1 MQISLFNIQQS
12 VDAIVRDTAV
22 VDMHSHIFPP
32 SFQSLLL
39 WGIDELLTYHYLV
52 AEVMRVA
59 PMPCDRYW
67 NLSKTEQ
74 ADYIWKH
81 LFLDRTPVSEACRG
95 VLTVIQTLGLN
106 PGERDLS
113 KIRSWFHQQKVEE
126 YLETVFQKS
135 NVSYVVMTND
145 PFDPAEER
153 LWKAGTGSH
162 PRFQAALR
170 LDPLLMNWDSAST
183 HIRNQGY
190 KVGNTFNDSSAN
202 QVQRFLRDWADR
214 MKPRYLAVSL
224 SPSFT
229 YPDTTVRTRILE
241 SCILPFASEY
251 RLPLALMI
259 GVKKLINPEL
269 ELAGDG
275 VGKADLNC
283 LENLCLKYPQNRFL
297 VTLLSRENQ
306 HELCVLA
313 RKFSNLMP
321 FGCWWFLNN
330 PSIIEEITRERFEL
344 LGWSFI
350 PQHSDARVLDQLIY
364 KWAHSRRIIADVLTD
379 KYRDILETGLNLTQD
394 DIRRDIK
401 RLFQNNFEEF
411 APIKVS
417 G

>member
-1 MQISLFNIQQS
+1 MQISLSNIQQS

-81 LFLDRTPVSEACRG
+81 LFLDRTPISEACRG
-95 VLTVIQTLGLN
+95 ILTVIQTLGLN

-113 KIRSWFHQQKVEE
+113 KIRAWFHQQKVEE
-126 YLETVFQKS
+126 YLETVFQKA

-145 PFDPAEER
+145 PFDPIEEKF
-153 LWKAGTGSH
+153 WKTETGSH

-170 LDPLLMNWDSAST
+170 MDPLLMNWDSAST
-183 HIRNQGY
+183 QIRNQGY
-190 KVGNTFNDSSAN
+190 KVSNTFNDSSAS
-202 QVQRFLRDWADR
+202 QVQQFLRDWADR

-251 RLPLALMI
+251 KLPLALMI

-275 VGKADLNC
+275 VGKTDLSC

-330 PSIIEEITRERFEL
+330 PSIIEEITRERLEL

-364 KWAHSRRIIADVLTD
+364 KWAHSRRIIADVLAD
-379 KYRDILETGLNLTQD
+379 KYRDIMETGMNLTQE
-394 DIRRDIK
+394 DIQRDVK
-401 RLFQNNFEEF
+401 RLFRDNFEEF
-411 APIKVS
+411 VPQKVS
-417 G
+417 